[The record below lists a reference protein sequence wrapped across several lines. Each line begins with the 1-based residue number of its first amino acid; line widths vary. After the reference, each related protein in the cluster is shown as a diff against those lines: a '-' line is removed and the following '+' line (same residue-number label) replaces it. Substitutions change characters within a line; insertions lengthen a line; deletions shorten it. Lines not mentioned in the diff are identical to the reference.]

1 MELTEKKANWYSR
14 LNQRLS
20 KTGDSEPEQA
30 KLRLA
35 IGVLLV
41 LYFCFPWTGNDTLSE
56 SFVSVPSLITITY
69 YTFALLIFLAI
80 INKPETSPVRR
91 VCGAA
96 LDMISLS
103 IVMYHSGGDSVPLF
117 VLYLWVILGNG
128 FRYGTRYLYISQGIS
143 LVGFSIAAI
152 FGSYWIENKPF
163 AISLLMMLGLLPLY
177 SAFLLKKLHAAI
189 DMAKQAN
196 EAKSR
201 FLANMSHELR
211 TPLNGVI
218 GMGDL
223 LRETNLSYEQ
233 RELVGTLHSS
243 ANTLLE
249 LIENVLDIAKI
260 ESGKITIV
268 SKDIDLHALINSVIY
283 MLSPMG
289 EAKGLVLSCNIDPET
304 PFALKGDNQHIRQ
317 VLINLVNNA
326 LKFTEKGHV
335 NLNVRRIGGTEKKPK
350 ILFEISDTGIGI
362 AEDQLDKIFDD
373 FTQAEN
379 SNSRSLG
386 GTGLGTTISKELV
399 ELMGG
404 RIGVESKLNKGSRF
418 WFELPFKAIENDD
431 TSISDNHVLLLAEE
445 ETASI
450 VRPTLKT
457 WSVDFDWVRTSARAI
472 SQIILAKEQDHPYE
486 TVIVDQG
493 SLKDISAVQFAQLI
507 KSEGLL
513 DNTSLI
519 LVNSSETMIDANKT
533 NHYYI
538 STLEYPED
546 KRLLFNTLHAAQSV
560 NFNDSNIVTLAEH
573 YAKQA
578 GSRILKILVAED
590 NLVNQQVIGG
600 ILRHA
605 GHNVVVADNG
615 EKTLD
620 ILSDELDNIDMLI
633 LDMNMPGISGIEVVK
648 SLRFMDTSA
657 SIPVIMLTADATP
670 EAKEASIQAGANA
683 FLTKP
688 IQARGLLEKIASLS
702 RNLRTVKLEKQSRA
716 PFSVKAGN
724 INSESPWYDENVLH
738 ELSMLGDDPS
748 FIQSLVT
755 NFARDGGKHIKS
767 LSDSAQDDY
776 LEYRESLHAL
786 KGSATELGADMLVEI
801 CLKGE
806 ALKPYD
812 IGTEHIKA
820 LVHQL
825 EDAFTNTISA
835 LSKAVSSDQAHV
847 VAINS
852 LDQDS

>member
-1 MELTEKKANWYSR
+1 MELAKKKTNWLTR
-14 LNQRLS
+14 LNRRLS

-41 LYFCFPWTGNDTLSE
+41 LYFCFPWAGNETFANSVT
-56 SFVSVPSLITITY
+56 SFPSLITLAY
-69 YTFALLIFLAI
+69 YTFSLLIFLAI
-80 INKPETSPVRR
+80 VRNPITSPVRR
-91 VCGAA
+91 VCGAS

-128 FRYGTRYLYISQGIS
+128 FRFGTLYLYISQGIAV
-143 LVGFSIAAI
+143 VGFSVAAV

-196 EAKSR
+196 DAKSK

-223 LRETNLSYEQ
+223 LRETKLSYEQ

-260 ESGKITIV
+260 ESGKINIE
-268 SKDIDLHALINSVIY
+268 SKDFDLHAVINSVIY

-289 EAKGLVLSCNIDPET
+289 DTKGITLSCNIDPET

-335 NLNVRRIGGTEKKPK
+335 NLNVRPVAGTANKPR

-362 AEDQLDKIFDD
+362 AEDYLDKIFDD

-379 SNSRSLG
+379 SNSRSFG
-386 GTGLGTTISKELV
+386 GTGLGTAISKELV

-404 RIGVESKLNKGSRF
+404 EIGVESKLNEGSRF
-418 WFELPFKAIENDD
+418 WFELPFIATTTYD
-431 TSISDNHVLLLAEE
+431 TSISANHVLLLSEE
-445 ETASI
+445 EAASI
-450 VRPTLKT
+450 IRPTLKS
-457 WSVDFDWVRTSARAI
+457 WSIDFDWVRTSARAI
-472 SQIILAKEQDHPYE
+472 SQLVLAREKNHPYE
-486 TVIVDQG
+486 TVIVDQS
-493 SLKDISAVQFAQLI
+493 SLTDINAVQFAQMI
-507 KSEGLL
+507 KADGLL
-513 DNTSLI
+513 ENTSLVLI
-519 LVNSSETMIDANKT
+519 NSSETMIDANKV

-538 STLEYPED
+538 STLENPGN

-560 NFNDSNIVTLAEH
+560 NINDSNIVTLAEH

-578 GSRILKILVAED
+578 GAKTLKILVVED
-590 NLVNQQVIGG
+590 NIVNQQVIGG

-605 GHNVVVADNG
+605 GHNIQVADNG
-615 EKTLD
+615 ETALD
-620 ILSDELDNIDMLI
+620 ILSDGLDNIDMLI
-633 LDMNMPGISGIEVVK
+633 LDMNMPKMSGIEVVK

-657 SIPVIMLTADATP
+657 SLPVIMLTADATP
-670 EAKEASIQAGANA
+670 EAKEASLQAGANA

-688 IQARGLLEKIASLS
+688 INARGLLEKIASLS
-702 RNLRTVKLEKQSRA
+702 RNLRIVKLEKQGRSPLTA
-716 PFSVKAGN
+716 KAGN
-724 INSESPWYDENVLH
+724 ISESPWYDENVIH

-755 NFARDGGKHIKS
+755 NFTKDGEKHIAGIN
-767 LSDSAQDDY
+767 SAMQDDY

-812 IGTEHIKA
+812 IGTDKIEA
-820 LVHQL
+820 LSHQL
-825 EDAFTNTISA
+825 EEVFINSVSA
-835 LSKAVSSDQAHV
+835 LNKAVS
-847 VAINS
+847 
-852 LDQDS
+852 LDQNQSPGSGD

>member
-1 MELTEKKANWYSR
+1 MELEKKKANWLTR

-41 LYFCFPWTGNDTLSE
+41 LYFCFPWAGNETFVN
-56 SFVSVPSLITITY
+56 SFTSFPSLITVTY
-69 YTFALLIFLAI
+69 YTLALLIFLAI
-80 INKPETSPVRR
+80 ARKPIASPVRR
-91 VCGAA
+91 VCGAS

-117 VLYLWVILGNG
+117 VLYLWVVLGNG
-128 FRYGTRYLYISQGIS
+128 FRFGTRYLYISQGIAIA
-143 LVGFSIAAI
+143 GFVIAAL
-152 FGSYWIENKPF
+152 FGSYWQENKSF
-163 AISLLMMLGLLPLY
+163 AVSLLMMLGLLPLY

-196 EAKSR
+196 DAKSK

-223 LRETNLSYEQ
+223 LRETKLSYEQ

-260 ESGKITIV
+260 ESGKINIE
-268 SKDIDLHALINSVIY
+268 SKDFDLHAVINSVIY

-289 EAKGLVLSCNIDPET
+289 ESKGITLSCNIDPET

-335 NLNVRRIGGTEKKPK
+335 NLNVRPVAGTPNKPR

-362 AEDQLDKIFDD
+362 AEDYLDKIFDD

-379 SNSRSLG
+379 STSRSFG
-386 GTGLGTTISKELV
+386 GTGLGTAISKELV

-404 RIGVESKLNKGSRF
+404 EIGVESKLDEGSRF
-418 WFELPFKAIENDD
+418 WFELPFKSATSHDA
-431 TSISDNHVLLLAEE
+431 SISANHVLLLSEE

-450 VRPTLKT
+450 IRPTLKS
-457 WSVDFDWVRTSARAI
+457 WCIDFDWVRTSARAI
-472 SQIILAKEQDHPYE
+472 SQLVLAREKNHPYE
-486 TVIVDQG
+486 TVIVDQS
-493 SLKDISAVQFAQLI
+493 SLTDINAVQFAQMI
-507 KSEGLL
+507 KSDGLL
-513 DNTSLI
+513 ENTSLVLI
-519 LVNSSETMIDANKT
+519 NSSETMIDANKV

-538 STLEYPED
+538 STLENPED

-560 NFNDSNIVTLAEH
+560 NINDSNIVTLAEH

-578 GSRILKILVAED
+578 GARNLKILVVED
-590 NLVNQQVIGG
+590 NIVNQQVIGG

-605 GHNVVVADNG
+605 GHNVQVADNG
-615 EKTLD
+615 EKALD
-620 ILSDELDNIDMLI
+620 ILSDDLENIDMLI
-633 LDMNMPGISGIEVVK
+633 LDMNMPKMSGIEVVK

-657 SIPVIMLTADATP
+657 SLPVIMLTADATP
-670 EAKEASIQAGANA
+670 EAKEASLQAGANA

-688 IQARGLLEKIASLS
+688 IDARGLLEKIASLS
-702 RNLRTVKLEKQSRA
+702 GNLHSVKLEKQGRSPLTA
-716 PFSVKAGN
+716 KTGN
-724 INSESPWYDENVLH
+724 ISESPWYDENVIH

-755 NFARDGGKHIKS
+755 NFTRDGEKHIAGIKS
-767 LSDSAQDDY
+767 AMKDDY
-776 LEYRESLHAL
+776 LGYRESLHAL

-812 IGTEHIKA
+812 IGTDKVEA
-820 LVHQL
+820 LTRKL
-825 EDAFTNTISA
+825 EEVFTNSVSA
-835 LSKAVSSDQAHV
+835 LNEAV
-847 VAINS
+847 S
-852 LDQDS
+852 LDQNHIPGSSSD

>member
-1 MELTEKKANWYSR
+1 MELAEKKTSWITR

-35 IGVLLV
+35 IGILLV
-41 LYFCFPWTGNDTLSE
+41 LYFCFPWTEKETLAE
-56 SFVSVPSLITITY
+56 SFVTIPSLITIAY

-80 INKPETSPVRR
+80 IKKPTVSPVRR

-128 FRYGTRYLYISQGIS
+128 FRFGTRYLYISQGIS
-143 LVGFSIAAI
+143 IAGFSIAVI
-152 FGSYWIENKPF
+152 FGSYWVENKPF

-189 DMAKQAN
+189 DMARQAN
-196 EAKSR
+196 EAKSK

-260 ESGKITIV
+260 ESGKITIE
-268 SKDIDLHALINSVIY
+268 SKDIDLHAVINSVIY

-326 LKFTEKGHV
+326 LKFTDKGHV
-335 NLNVRRIGGTEKKPK
+335 NLNVRRSGGTANKPK

-362 AEDQLDKIFDD
+362 AENDLDNIFDD
-373 FTQAEN
+373 FTQAESN
-379 SNSRSLG
+379 NSRSLG

-404 RIGVESKLNKGSRF
+404 QIGVESNLDEGSRF
-418 WFELPFKAIENDD
+418 WFELPFIAIESDN
-431 TSISDNHVLLLAEE
+431 TSISQNHVLLFSGE

-450 VRPTLKT
+450 IRPTLKS
-457 WSVDFDWVRTSARAI
+457 WSVKFDWVRTSARAI
-472 SQIILAKEQDHPYE
+472 SQLVYAREQDIPYE
-486 TVIVDQG
+486 TVIVDQE
-493 SLKDISAVQFAQLI
+493 SLTDISAVQFAQMI
-507 KSEGLL
+507 KSERLL
-513 DNTSLI
+513 DNTSLVLI
-519 LVNSSETMIDANKT
+519 NSSDTMIEANRT

-538 STLEYPED
+538 STLDNPEN

-560 NFNDSNIVTLAEH
+560 NINDSNIVTLAEY

-590 NLVNQQVIGG
+590 NLVNQQVIEG

-605 GHNVVVADNG
+605 GHNVKVADTG
-615 EKTLD
+615 DKALD
-620 ILSDELDNIDMLI
+620 ILSDDLDNIDMLI
-633 LDMNMPGISGIEVVK
+633 LDMNMPGLTGIEVVK

-657 SIPVIMLTADATP
+657 SLPVIMLTADASP

-702 RNLRTVKLEKQSRA
+702 RNLRTVKLEKQARY
-716 PFSVKAGN
+716 SVSAKIGN
-724 INSESPWYDENVLH
+724 TKSESPWFDENVLH

-748 FIQSLVT
+748 FIQVLVN
-755 NFARDGGKHIKS
+755 NFSDDGAKHIS
-767 LSDSAQDDY
+767 AIHSSAQDDY

-812 IGTEHIKA
+812 IGTAPIIA
-820 LVHQL
+820 LTHQL
-825 EDAFTNTISA
+825 EDTFASTVAA
-835 LSKAVSSDQAHV
+835 LSKTVSSEQNQSPH
-847 VAINS
+847 
-852 LDQDS
+852 QFE